1 MPDRILRAGILSSEA
16 VNKLTWQAEVF
27 YRRLMSVVDDFG
39 RYDARASILRAALYP
54 LKLDRVSE
62 PDVVKWIDECREAG
76 LVRVYVECSRGYLE
90 VTKFDQ
96 RLRAKK
102 SKWPAPS
109 ADICGHLTAHARGCG
124 PPSVSDSDSV
134 SDSGIEGPGEREK
147 LADPVLTVANA
158 EDLSQVNLKSL
169 PSHLNTPRMVRQWQ
183 IWMNARRAHKK
194 PKNWAVMFNEQ
205 IDWLTQFQEPAAFEV
220 LSASIRNGWQGLFEP
235 KNYGNRDS
243 NGGRGA
249 AIAHGENPRN
259 VGVCKGPTDYGDAVR
274 RKLAK
279 EVVGEVAK
287 TPVKPPATSG
297 SGGKSV

>member
-1 MPDRILRAGILSSEA
+1 LKYPWVKWFPADWLADDEVRKTTPAARGLWAEALNRMYNSESFELVGTPAELARQLRFSEA
-16 VNKLTWQAEVF
+16 EFDAALSDLVRTNAACHSERNGLVTLRS
-27 YRRLMSVVDDFG
+27 RRLE
-39 RYDARASILRAALYP
+39 RLYNQ
-54 LKLDRVSE
+54 R
-62 PDVVKWIDECREAG
+62 IGA
-76 LVRVYVECSRGYLE
+76 
-90 VTKFDQ
+90 
-96 RLRAKK
+96 RLRKQLSRQSQASHKNVT
-102 SKWPAPS
+102 S
-109 ADICGHLTAHARGCG
+109 ASV
-124 PPSVSDSDSV
+124 SVSDP
-134 SDSGIEGPGEREK
+134 GGGPGEGK
-147 LADPVLTVANA
+147 SPP
-158 EDLSQVNLKSL
+158 LKNL

-249 AIAHGENPRN
+249 AVAHGENPRN

-279 EVVGEVAK
+279 EVAGEVAK
-287 TPVKPPATSG
+287 TPIPPPATSG
-297 SGGKSV
+297 AGGKSV